1 MLEAPMRRFPLRLKI
16 AAFAAGLILLATVLV
31 ALFTVILPWRAK
43 LKAQERLASQ
53 LVKTALPLGIDLRAD
68 GAYFD
73 PARVHAL
80 VANSSRVQGVEI
92 VYALIW
98 DDKGNLDSAASS
110 VNTKLLQKAS
120 EPLAQLYLR
129 DPARALQILAIGHR
143 QSGIRRLPIK
153 LAAEGGG
160 HSIIGRLDLGLS
172 TMAIDSEL
180 RRSLIRDAFVL
191 VGTLFFAVL
200 SALSIARRIAQPL
213 TDLSAA
219 MGRVREGDFEITAAP
234 STRTNDEIGDL
245 ARSFDEMAQGL
256 KERERLRGTLGR
268 YVSGDVAERIL
279 SEDDDLSLRGEV
291 ARVDGDRRR
300 GEPGPA
306 ARVAGARGRG
316 AGVAAGLREGGHGSG
331 GLPAGSGEAE
341 GQVQAGPPLGDP
353 AGQGGRD
360 GGRVRR
366 AAAAL
371 LIAALVACDDDKAV
385 PDELT
390 IVVQADRREVEQQE
404 KALREREDSLA
415 KDKAQLDQRIA
426 DLAKGLKA
434 AADAEQR
441 RRLEEELR
449 QSQVLEGQLGV
460 RVSALQAQKIEVE
473 AKKRSVDAD
482 LQRAAQAA
490 LDVRAAAVA
499 AREAKM
505 AEREAQLAG
514 HERDLAQRAKD
525 VALREKAVAA
535 FERQGPPP
543 EYRDRKQVPK
553 APLVEEKHKKLL
565 ADLDARGILISDLPP
580 EDQPLNAEIFAAR
593 RQRDFARAMDLLN
606 DLTKA
611 MAKLR
616 VDQRFVE
623 AKISRLQG
631 ARGTAKLSDT
641 QRGEI

>member
-16 AAFAAGLILLATVLV
+16 AAFAAGLILLATALV

-279 SEDDDLSLRGEV
+279 SEDDDLALRGEV
-291 ARVDGDRRR
+291 RHVAVLFLDVRGLTNISEKLTPSEVVALLNEYFDVVVDRVGAHGGTVNKFIGDAAMCIWGAPKPADHAERSAVLCGLEIQERAAQLSTERKRR
-300 GEPGPA
+300 GLTTVNFGIGINAGEA
-306 ARVAGARGRG
+306 VAGNLG
-316 AGVAAGLREGGHGSG
+316 A
-331 GLPAGSGEAE
+331 
-341 GQVQAGPPLGDP
+341 
-353 AGQGGRD
+353 
-360 GGRVRR
+360 
-366 AAAAL
+366 
-371 LIAALVACDDDKAV
+371 
-385 PDELT
+385 
-390 IVVQADRREVEQQE
+390 
-404 KALREREDSLA
+404 A
-415 KDKAQLDQRIA
+415 K
-426 DLAKGLKA
+426 
-434 AADAEQR
+434 
-441 RRLEEELR
+441 RLEYTVIGDAVNLAQRLESQARAGEMLVSQRVYEE
-449 QSQVLEGQLGV
+449 VAV
-460 RVSALQAQKIEVE
+460 EVE
-473 AKKRSVDAD
+473 AAPRDPVKLKGKSKPVPLWEIRRVK
-482 LQRAAQAA
+482 LAATEAA
-490 LDVRAAAVA
+490 
-499 AREAKM
+499 
-505 AEREAQLAG
+505 
-514 HERDLAQRAKD
+514 
-525 VALREKAVAA
+525 
-535 FERQGPPP
+535 
-543 EYRDRKQVPK
+543 
-553 APLVEEKHKKLL
+553 
-565 ADLDARGILISDLPP
+565 
-580 EDQPLNAEIFAAR
+580 
-593 RQRDFARAMDLLN
+593 
-606 DLTKA
+606 
-611 MAKLR
+611 
-616 VDQRFVE
+616 
-623 AKISRLQG
+623 
-631 ARGTAKLSDT
+631 
-641 QRGEI
+641 